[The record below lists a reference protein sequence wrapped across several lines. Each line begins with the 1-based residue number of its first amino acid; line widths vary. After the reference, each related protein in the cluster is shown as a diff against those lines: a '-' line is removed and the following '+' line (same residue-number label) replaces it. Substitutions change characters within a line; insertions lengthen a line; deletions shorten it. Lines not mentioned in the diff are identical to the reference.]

1 MLTHDAD
8 FGRLVV
14 LEGEPFT
21 GIVYLRP
28 GHFSAAFVLGIV
40 DALEASA
47 LDLKQAIAERSASLR
62 NRALDGASEGRTP
75 AADRRPVVHSSC
87 ASSGGL
93 SSREGLVGFATPE
106 LGTSASARAQVRTRR
121 ADGRRWAGRD
131 ARRADG

>member
-1 MLTHDAD
+1 VLTHDAD

-47 LDLKQAIAERSASLR
+47 VDVQAPFLLVAERRGDQVQLR
-62 NRALDGASEGRTP
+62 LRDMT
-75 AADRRPVVHSSC
+75 
-87 ASSGGL
+87 
-93 SSREGLVGFATPE
+93 AT
-106 LGTSASARAQVRTRR
+106 
-121 ADGRRWAGRD
+121 
-131 ARRADG
+131 